1 MPHVFINYRTGDGEQ
16 ASAHLDDA
24 LRQRFGDD
32 ASFRDGRSIRLGRTF
47 QEELRESVRSY
58 EVLLVL
64 AGPGW
69 AARPELWQEGDWVR
83 QEILEALRNDVL
95 IVPVLLGRGTP
106 RPAKADLPPEL
117 ASVADRQ
124 CLTYEAH
131 RAEYDVPAIL
141 HALTKVVPAFA
152 EVEEERSRAA
162 ESTTNRMQDVT
173 THTAVQTGS
182 LHGDINTTINGS
194 TVPGPTTTHFHA
206 TTGPVHT
213 GSGNQHLPQFS
224 GDGPVNYTADN
235 HGTVHNSF
243 GNRTTDQEKK

>member
-24 LRQRFGDD
+24 LRRRFGDN

-47 QEELRESVRSY
+47 QEELRENVRAC

-69 AARPELWQEGDWVR
+69 AARPELWQQDDWVR
-83 QEILEALRNDVL
+83 EEILEALRNDVL
-95 IVPVLLGRGTP
+95 IVPVLLGRGTA

-141 HALTKVVPAFA
+141 QALTKVIPAFA
-152 EVEEERSRAA
+152 SAEEERAQATETTANGMREVEGVSAVQA
-162 ESTTNRMQDVT
+162 GSAGDISTTV
-173 THTAVQTGS
+173 
-182 LHGDINTTINGS
+182 NGS
-194 TVPGPTTTHFHA
+194 TGAGSTTTHFHA
-206 TTGPVHT
+206 ATGSVHT

-235 HGTVHNSF
+235 HGTVNNSF
-243 GNRTTDQEKK
+243 GNRTADQEKK

>member
-32 ASFRDGRSIRLGRTF
+32 ASFRDGRSIRLGHTF
-47 QEELRESVRSY
+47 QEELRENVRTC

-69 AARPELWQEGDWVR
+69 AARPELWQPGDWVR
-83 QEILEALRNDVL
+83 EEILEALHNDVL
-95 IVPVLLGRGTP
+95 IVPVLLGRGTA

-152 EVEEERSRAA
+152 ATEEERARA
-162 ESTTNRMQDVT
+162 EGSTTNRMRDVS
-173 THTAVQTGS
+173 THAAVQTGS
-182 LHGDINTTINGS
+182 LQGDINTSVNGS
-194 TVPGPTTTHFHA
+194 AGQGSTTTHFHA
-206 TTGPVHT
+206 ATGPVH
-213 GSGNQHLPQFS
+213 SGPGNLHAPQFS

-235 HGTVHNSF
+235 HGTIHNSF
-243 GNRTTDQEKK
+243 GNRTGGQEKQ

>member
-24 LRQRFGDD
+24 LRQRFGDN
-32 ASFRDGRSIRLGRTF
+32 ASFRDGRSITLGRTF
-47 QEELRESVRSY
+47 QEELRENVRAC

-69 AARPELWQEGDWVR
+69 SARPELWREGDWVR
-83 QEILEALRNDVL
+83 EEILEALRNDVL
-95 IVPVLLGRGTP
+95 IVPVLLGRGTA
-106 RPAKADLPPEL
+106 RPARADLPPEL

-141 HALTKVVPAFA
+141 QALTKVVPAFA
-152 EVEEERSRAA
+152 DAEEERAQA
-162 ESTTNRMQDVT
+162 TETTANRMREVEGVS
-173 THTAVQTGS
+173 AVQTGS
-182 LHGDINTTINGS
+182 AGDISTTVNGS
-194 TVPGPTTTHFHA
+194 TGAGSTTTHFHA
-206 TTGPVHT
+206 ATGSVHT

-243 GNRTTDQEKK
+243 GNRTADQEKK

>member
-1 MPHVFINYRTGDGEQ
+1 MPHVFINYRSGDGEQ

-32 ASFRDGRSIRLGRTF
+32 ASFRDGRSIRLGRDF
-47 QEELRESVRSY
+47 REELRESVRSC

-69 AARPELWQEGDWVR
+69 AAHPELRRENDWVR
-83 QEILEALRNDVL
+83 EEILEALRNDVL

-106 RPAKADLPPEL
+106 RPSKADLPPEL

-131 RAEYDVPAIL
+131 RAEYDVPAIIQ
-141 HALTKVVPAFA
+141 ALTKVIPAFA
-152 EVEEERSRAA
+152 KAEEERSSQV
-162 ESTTNRMQDVT
+162 ESASNQMRDVRT
-173 THTAVQTGS
+173 QTAVQTGIH
-182 LHGDINTTINGS
+182 HGDVNSTVNGS
-194 TVPGPTTTHFHA
+194 TGPGSTTTHFHA
-206 TTGPVHT
+206 ATGPVNT
-213 GSGNQHLPQFS
+213 GPGSQHAPQFS

-243 GNRTTDQEKK
+243 GNRTADQEKK